1 MPFTQKKKPQRRGS
15 MSSLLSRFSRRK
27 IIPMENN
34 RENEYRERAI
44 IKHPK
49 TKSKSRSP
57 EPTTAKWLDTVGN
70 YDSSDLN
77 SIVPMASSVNL
88 KYDFNYELPEATE
101 YIIKPEYEKK
111 PTMIEKMRS
120 LIGRPKTHPQHSRV
134 YILVNKRGG
143 KNRRIK
149 TPKNRGGGTCS
160 SRQ

>member
-15 MSSLLSRFSRRK
+15 MSSLVSRFSRRK

-57 EPTTAKWLDTVGN
+57 EHTSANWLDTVGN

-111 PTMIEKMRS
+111 PT
-120 LIGRPKTHPQHSRV
+120 IGRPKTHPQHSRV
-134 YILVNKRGG
+134 YVLVNKRGE
-143 KNRRIK
+143 
-149 TPKNRGGGTCS
+149 RGGKTRRAKTIRKRSDGSTRS
-160 SRQ
+160 SR

>member
-1 MPFTQKKKPQRRGS
+1 MPFTKKKKPQRRGS
-15 MSSLLSRFSRRK
+15 MSSILSRFSRKK

-44 IKHPK
+44 IKYPNP
-49 TKSKSRSP
+49 KSKSLSP
-57 EPTTAKWLDTVGN
+57 EPTSANWLDTIGK

-77 SIVPMASSVNL
+77 SIVPLSRPVNL
-88 KYDFNYELPEATE
+88 QYDFNYELPEATE

-120 LIGRPKTHPQHSRV
+120 LIGRPKTHPQNSRV
-134 YILVNKRGG
+134 YVLVNKRGG
-143 KNRRIK
+143 KNRRTK
-149 TPKNRGGGTCS
+149 TIRTRGGTCS